1 MARPRKL
8 AKYSQEE
15 VRQKVL
21 ELGTI
26 KEAAKFYGCVDKVVS
41 NKIGNFHHRGVD
53 PKDEAEIL
61 SLLKFHNR
69 KTAADLMGY
78 SVHQITWL
86 TKRKGVKCPS
96 IGKPNAVS
104 PLSYYEMNNMDE
116 VVKDYET
123 IGKCAEALGVSDKTI
138 YKHLKAC
145 RNREAVHSNNQAV

>member
-1 MARPRKL
+1 MARPFKL
-8 AKYSQEE
+8 TEYSQED
-15 VRQKVL
+15 VREKVL

-26 KEAAKFYGCVDKVVS
+26 KKAAEFYGCGIKTVS
-41 NKIGNFHHRGVD
+41 NKIGNLHHRGVD

-69 KTAADLMGY
+69 KTVSELMGY

-96 IGKPNAVS
+96 IGKPNAIS

-116 VVKDYET
+116 VVKDYRT
-123 IGKCAEALGVSDKTI
+123 IADCAEALGVSDKTI
-138 YKHLKAC
+138 FKHLKAC
-145 RNREAVHSNNQAV
+145 RNREATHSN

>member
-1 MARPRKL
+1 MSRPRKL
-8 AKYSQEE
+8 AKCSQEE

-41 NKIGNFHHRGVD
+41 NKIGNFYHRGVN
-53 PKDEAEIL
+53 PKDETEIL
-61 SLLKFHNR
+61 SLLRFHNR
-69 KTAADLMGY
+69 KTVSELMGY

-86 TKRKGVKCPS
+86 TKRNGIKCPS

-104 PLSYYEMNNMDE
+104 PLSYYEMNNMDK

-145 RNREAVHSNNQAV
+145 KDREATHSNN